1 MRQFWTVVALM
12 ATVHLVDVGP
22 DAAATTQ
29 ATPDF
34 AGDPENTLERRL
46 FADAADGR
54 LDEFSPLAAALVAS
68 GVDNLDVLRRY
79 EQKTKSLVDQL
90 RSFEGDSPFFVDTR
104 TGTVPCQSEGDSP
117 DLRAGDDE
125 SVSVDA
131 AARQRVEIVFN
142 FLHRRVLRGGYD
154 LAATDLRRTFDEG
167 RFNCISATVLFNYF
181 ASQLGLDCRGLEMP
195 SHAMSRVVFAD
206 RVLDVETTCPCWFQ
220 LMSDPQPQTPT
231 VSHVTAT
238 AAGVKGDGPL
248 LANSTTGTV
257 PRGVS
262 IREVSPIQL
271 VAMIYY
277 NRGVDLLAEKRF
289 AEAAAANAKSLRLDP
304 GNATARGNLLA
315 TINNWSIH
323 LGDSQQ
329 FAEAVELLRRGL
341 AIDAKFE
348 PFAQN
353 YDHVHHQWVEHLC
366 QQGHFEEAIAVLS
379 RAMAEMPNRDY
390 LRRAKSEVQR
400 RWTKAAVSARN

>member
-1 MRQFWTVVALM
+1 MRQLWTVVALL

-34 AGDPENTLERRL
+34 AGDPENTMEGRL
-46 FADAADGR
+46 FADAGDGR

-68 GVDNLDVLRRY
+68 GIDDLNVLRRY
-79 EQKTKSLVDQL
+79 EQKAKLLVDEL
-90 RSFEGDSPFFVDTR
+90 RRSFNE
-104 TGTVPCQSEGDSP
+104 EDSP
-117 DLRAGDDE
+117 DLRVSDDE
-125 SVSVDA
+125 TASGHA
-131 AARQRVEIVFN
+131 TALQRVELVFN
-142 FLHRRVLRGGYD
+142 FLHRHVLYGGYD
-154 LAATDLRRTFDEG
+154 LAATDLRRTLDEG
-167 RFNCISATVLFNYF
+167 RFNCISATVLFNYLG
-181 ASQLGLDCRGLEMP
+181 SQLGLDCRGLEMP
-195 SHAMSRVVFAD
+195 SHAMSRVALAD
-206 RVLDVETTCPCWFQ
+206 RVVDVETTCPCWFQ
-220 LMSDPQPQTPT
+220 LTSDPRPQTPT
-231 VSHVTAT
+231 ASYAAVT
-238 AAGVKGDGPL
+238 AAGIKGGPV
-248 LANSTTGTV
+248 LANTNTRTV
-257 PRGVS
+257 PCGVS
-262 IREVSPIQL
+262 TREVSPIQL

-323 LGDSQQ
+323 LGDSQR

-366 QQGHFEEAIAVLS
+366 QQGHFEEASAALS
-379 RAMAEMPNRDY
+379 RAMAEMPDHDY
-390 LRRAKSEVQR
+390 LRRAMNEVQR
-400 RWTKAAVSARN
+400 RWAKATVSARN